1 MKRVQKFLCYMLF
14 FVLCLGTVIP
24 ASAATNSFSGTLNF
38 RLLDGSSNGKYYTIS
53 ANKKLTMSGS
63 VSCKKCASNITTPN
77 TTYIQCFE
85 GQASGRGETICST
98 TVKVG
103 LNQVKNFSV
112 SGTPKKTKCY
122 MYVFKTEDDGY
133 DLSISGTL
141 KQ

>member
-1 MKRVQKFLCYMLF
+1 MQTNKIQKLSRIIKNEEASKIFLLHAF
-14 FVLCLGTVIP
+14 FVFCLGTVIP

-85 GQASGRGETICST
+85 GQASGRGETS
-98 TVKVG
+98 
-103 LNQVKNFSV
+103 LLQ
-112 SGTPKKTKCY
+112 
-122 MYVFKTEDDGY
+122 
-133 DLSISGTL
+133 
-141 KQ
+141 